1 MVSSICLFHPLTFLD
16 IEQIIVQVRAFK
28 KQKVD
33 KEGRKPRKQRRRQTF
48 AAVRGSSAV
57 WRILNG

>member
-1 MVSSICLFHPLTFLD
+1 MASLICLFHPLTFLD

-33 KEGRKPRKQRRRQTF
+33 KEGRKPKKQRRRQTF
-48 AAVRGSSAV
+48 AAV
-57 WRILNG
+57 